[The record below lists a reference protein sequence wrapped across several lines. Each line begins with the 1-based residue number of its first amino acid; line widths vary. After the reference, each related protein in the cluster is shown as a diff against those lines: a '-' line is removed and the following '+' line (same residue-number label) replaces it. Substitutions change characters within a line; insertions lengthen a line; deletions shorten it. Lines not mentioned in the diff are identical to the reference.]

1 MVSHFNLNHSL
12 KEAKIL
18 SIDDDEWFVRLLIKK
33 FEDVD
38 PGFKITPAYSANEAV
53 EILQSESFDCI
64 LCDHKLPGT
73 ITVKGKIFPADGIH
87 LMRKFIDE
95 LKIDT
100 PVIFVTGQGSEE
112 IASQA
117 LLQGASGYFIK
128 RVQPGYY
135 SLMATSIRQTIDRY
149 WLQREL
155 QKSEARYRD
164 LFENSAGLIF
174 IFDSQGSLQ
183 ESNKE
188 LLDTYGYT
196 LEESQDLTYKELAY
210 NDDLNK
216 WKEMLDMINQGNS
229 EIRMLR
235 SITKDG
241 QILHLDITGRP
252 IFAKKTKKVI
262 GIQAIARDI
271 THQVKTQQALI
282 DSEEKHRKIIEG
294 TIEGIAIMDKEGII
308 LDWNP
313 AATVITGFSQ
323 EETLGKYIRDI
334 IMELNPKTVESQPDL
349 SPEAD
354 SVHNK
359 FQEILKSE
367 DHPRKPLSFKYS
379 IENVK
384 IGTQRILESVGF
396 TIEHSR
402 GYRVALI
409 MRDVTE
415 RHIAEVESRSFAKR
429 FQILIEQT
437 PIGVWVSEIADER
450 TTYVNDSV
458 AQLLGYSP
466 HEIIG
471 VSVLDFVTP
480 KSAEIIKERTRKRIA
495 GKIPK
500 DTYELVFY
508 HRSGKKI
515 YTLITA
521 AAIKGED
528 GELQETYGFMRDI
541 TAEKEQERE
550 LRKTKEFLES
560 IISSMPSGLYTY
572 DQNYKITMANDRL
585 VEILGY
591 TSPQKLIGKNLLDL
605 FPDYEQD
612 RVKKLVIERMNGQK
626 SEGFLLLTYISA
638 QGNEIK
644 TSVSS
649 VPLIVDGN
657 VEGAAVTVTDITEQ
671 KRIEMY
677 LQQIQNEYNEIITN
691 VPLGF
696 IKINNLGQI
705 ISYNENAQKILA
717 FTGLTDLKSLN
728 VLQNHLLK
736 KAGLANKFRDMIYQK
751 KIIKGD
757 FIHSKIEDN
766 QGKIHILDFY
776 PFPIQ
781 YESEPSVHA
790 WILFIKHTS
799 NSKLNDNIKSL

>member
-1 MVSHFNLNHSL
+1 
-12 KEAKIL
+12 
-18 SIDDDEWFVRLLIKK
+18 
-33 FEDVD
+33 
-38 PGFKITPAYSANEAV
+38 
-53 EILQSESFDCI
+53 
-64 LCDHKLPGT
+64 
-73 ITVKGKIFPADGIH
+73 
-87 LMRKFIDE
+87 
-95 LKIDT
+95 
-100 PVIFVTGQGSEE
+100 
-112 IASQA
+112 
-117 LLQGASGYFIK
+117 
-128 RVQPGYY
+128 
-135 SLMATSIRQTIDRY
+135 
-149 WLQREL
+149 
-155 QKSEARYRD
+155 
-164 LFENSAGLIF
+164 
-174 IFDSQGSLQ
+174 
-183 ESNKE
+183 
-188 LLDTYGYT
+188 
-196 LEESQDLTYKELAY
+196 
-210 NDDLNK
+210 
-216 WKEMLDMINQGNS
+216 
-229 EIRMLR
+229 
-235 SITKDG
+235 
-241 QILHLDITGRP
+241 
-252 IFAKKTKKVI
+252 
-262 GIQAIARDI
+262 
-271 THQVKTQQALI
+271 
-282 DSEEKHRKIIEG
+282 
-294 TIEGIAIMDKEGII
+294 
-308 LDWNP
+308 
-313 AATVITGFSQ
+313 
-323 EETLGKYIRDI
+323 
-334 IMELNPKTVESQPDL
+334 
-349 SPEAD
+349 
-354 SVHNK
+354 
-359 FQEILKSE
+359 
-367 DHPRKPLSFKYS
+367 
-379 IENVK
+379 
-384 IGTQRILESVGF
+384 
-396 TIEHSR
+396 
-402 GYRVALI
+402 

-480 KSAEIIKERTRKRIA
+480 KSAEIIKEQTRRRIV
-495 GKIPK
+495 GEIPK

-521 AAIKGED
+521 AAIKGEN
-528 GELQETYGFMRDI
+528 GELQETYGFIRDI
-541 TAEKEQERE
+541 TTEKEQERE

-572 DQNYKITMANDRL
+572 DRNYKITMANDRL

-605 FPDYEQD
+605 FPEYEQD
-612 RVKKLVIERMNGQK
+612 RVKKLVRKRMSGQK

-717 FTGLTDLKSLN
+717 FTGLTDLESLN
-728 VLQNHLLK
+728 VLQNHFLK
-736 KAGLANKFRDMIYQK
+736 KAGLTNKFRDMIYQK
-751 KIIKGD
+751 KMSEGD

-766 QGKIHILDFY
+766 QGKIHVLDFF

-790 WILFIKHTS
+790 WILFIKQES
-799 NSKLNDNIKSL
+799 NSRLPDKNKTN